1 VASAERI
8 PKLKNLFKVLINDL

>member
-1 VASAERI
+1 VATAERI